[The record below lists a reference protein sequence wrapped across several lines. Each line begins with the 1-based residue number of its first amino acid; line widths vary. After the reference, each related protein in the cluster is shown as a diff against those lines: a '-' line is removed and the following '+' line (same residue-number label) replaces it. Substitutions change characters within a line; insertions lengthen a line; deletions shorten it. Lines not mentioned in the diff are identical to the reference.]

1 MSDQAS
7 HDRQIAKIQH
17 FAEVL
22 NQILKEKEIL
32 LLTIDRES
40 CEKERLK
47 DQILLCHEMLKEYYQ
62 IFDDIL
68 YR

>member
-1 MSDQAS
+1 MSDQLN
-7 HDRQIAKIQH
+7 HDKTIAKIQH

-22 NQILKEKEIL
+22 NQTQRDKESL
-32 LLTIDRES
+32 LITIDRES

-68 YR
+68 YK